1 MHSTFLKRKHY
12 KNEKINNENLN
23 NERKEEIIM
32 KINGKT
38 NSSLVMSPLSNISSH
53 NQVMN
58 LDSVNCNYLKK
69 NYDDNNKTLL
79 QILRNNLIN
88 FDNYYSLNNIQTPP
102 KNISK
107 IVFNS
112 FKENLYLMNKEIKSP
127 LYNFDIDIDLDDNNN
142 NTFSNFHYDMIRNNN
157 KFKGFKIIPTEKIKY
172 YPQSENKNKKQIKR
186 NNNNN
191 ENNIINENKNNNI
204 NSFIK
209 FKKPELQKKK
219 IFKIEKIFD
228 KEEYENATQIIE
240 SKKGN
245 FPLEMQRQLFYK
257 NILKIMTLNNLR
269 QTYIETIKINKSN
282 LLEKTLELMIK
293 NNINET
299 SIKKVLKKKI
309 IRSRHHYI
317 IYSTEA
323 KKFCIDLIKMSK
335 WNSEIISLICEVP
348 SKNIKR
354 WIKLGV
360 IRKKGGGRKTKF
372 PNLEKDLVYWFYD
385 SIDKNFYPIASDI
398 RNKALEI
405 CNDKDFLASKGWL
418 DKFIKKYGITPFI
431 KKDRVLINKMGYS
444 EWIKYKYP
452 SGNIN

>member
-1 MHSTFLKRKHY
+1 MHSTFLKKKHY
-12 KNEKINNENLN
+12 KNEKIKNDKLN
-23 NERKEEIIM
+23 NERNKEILK
-32 KINGKT
+32 KINDKT
-38 NSSLVMSPLSNISSH
+38 NSSIIISPLSNISSE
-53 NQVMN
+53 NQIIS
-58 LDSVNCNYLKK
+58 LDSGNCNYLKK

-88 FDNYYSLNNIQTPP
+88 FDNYYCINSIQSPP

-112 FKENLYLMNKEIKSP
+112 FKENIYLMNKEIKSP
-127 LYNFDIDIDLDDNNN
+127 LYNFDIDIDLDNNN
-142 NTFSNFHYDMIRNNN
+142 SLSNFQFDILKNNN

-172 YPQSENKNKKQIKR
+172 YSQSEKKKKRQIKR
-186 NNNNN
+186 NNINN
-191 ENNIINENKNNNI
+191 ENKLINENKNYN

-209 FKKPELQKKK
+209 FKKTELPKKK
-219 IFKIEKIFD
+219 IFKIEKILD
-228 KEEYENATQIIE
+228 KKEYEKATQIME

-245 FPLEMQRQLFYK
+245 FPIEMQRQLFYK
-257 NILKIMTLNNLR
+257 NILKIMTSNNLR
-269 QTYIETIKINKSN
+269 QTYIETIKTNKLN
-282 LLEKTLELMIK
+282 LLEKTLEIMIK
-293 NNINET
+293 YNINES

-323 KKFCIDLIKMSK
+323 KKFCIDLIKISK

-354 WIKLGV
+354 WIKLGI

-372 PNLEKDLVYWFYD
+372 PNLEKELVYWFYD
-385 SIDKNFYPIASDI
+385 CIDKNFYPIANDI

-405 CNDKDFLASKGWL
+405 CKDKDFLASKGWL

-431 KKDRVLINKMGYS
+431 KKDRVLINKIGYS
-444 EWIKYKYP
+444 EWIKFKYP
-452 SGNIN
+452 NGNVN

>member
-1 MHSTFLKRKHY
+1 MHSTFLKKKHY
-12 KNEKINNENLN
+12 KNEKIKNDKLN
-23 NERKEEIIM
+23 NERNKEILK
-32 KINGKT
+32 KINDKT
-38 NSSLVMSPLSNISSH
+38 NSSIIISPLSNISSE
-53 NQVMN
+53 NQIIS
-58 LDSVNCNYLKK
+58 LDSGNCNYLKK

-88 FDNYYSLNNIQTPP
+88 FDNYYCINSIQSPP

-112 FKENLYLMNKEIKSP
+112 FKENVYLMNKEIKSP
-127 LYNFDIDIDLDDNNN
+127 LYNFDIDIDLDNNN
-142 NTFSNFHYDMIRNNN
+142 SLSNFQFDILKNNN

-172 YPQSENKNKKQIKR
+172 YSQSEKKKKRQIKR
-186 NNNNN
+186 NNINN
-191 ENNIINENKNNNI
+191 ENKLINENKNYN

-209 FKKPELQKKK
+209 FKKTELPKKK
-219 IFKIEKIFD
+219 IFKIEKILD
-228 KEEYENATQIIE
+228 KKEYEKATQIME

-245 FPLEMQRQLFYK
+245 FPIEMQRQLFYK
-257 NILKIMTLNNLR
+257 NILKIMTSNNLR
-269 QTYIETIKINKSN
+269 QTFIETIKTNKLN
-282 LLEKTLELMIK
+282 LLEKTLEIMLK
-293 NNINET
+293 YNINES

-323 KKFCIDLIKMSK
+323 KKFCIDLIKISK

-354 WIKLGV
+354 WIKLGI

-372 PNLEKDLVYWFYD
+372 PNLEKELVYWFYD
-385 SIDKNFYPIASDI
+385 CIDKNFYPIANDI

-405 CNDKDFLASKGWL
+405 CKDKDFLASKGWL

-431 KKDRVLINKMGYS
+431 KKDRVLINKIGYS
-444 EWIKYKYP
+444 EWIKFKYP
-452 SGNIN
+452 NGNVN

>member
-1 MHSTFLKRKHY
+1 MHSTFLKKKHY
-12 KNEKINNENLN
+12 KNEKIKNDKLN
-23 NERKEEIIM
+23 NERNKEILK
-32 KINGKT
+32 KINDKT
-38 NSSLVMSPLSNISSH
+38 NSSIIISPLSNISSE
-53 NQVMN
+53 NQIIS
-58 LDSVNCNYLKK
+58 LDSGNCNYLKK

-88 FDNYYSLNNIQTPP
+88 FDNYYCINSIQSPP

-112 FKENLYLMNKEIKSP
+112 FKENVYLMNKEIKSP
-127 LYNFDIDIDLDDNNN
+127 LYNFDIDIDLDNNN
-142 NTFSNFHYDMIRNNN
+142 NSLSNFQFDILENNN

-172 YPQSENKNKKQIKR
+172 YSQSEKKKKRQIKR
-186 NNNNN
+186 NNINN
-191 ENNIINENKNNNI
+191 ENKLINENKNYN

-209 FKKPELQKKK
+209 FKKTELPKKK
-219 IFKIEKIFD
+219 IFKIEKILD
-228 KEEYENATQIIE
+228 KKEYEKATQIME

-245 FPLEMQRQLFYK
+245 FPIEMQRQLFYK
-257 NILKIMTLNNLR
+257 NILKIMTSNNLR
-269 QTYIETIKINKSN
+269 QTYIETIKTNKLN
-282 LLEKTLELMIK
+282 LLEKTLEIMLK
-293 NNINET
+293 YNINES

-323 KKFCIDLIKMSK
+323 KKFCIDLIKISK

-354 WIKLGV
+354 WIKLGI

-372 PNLEKDLVYWFYD
+372 PNLEKELVYWFYD
-385 SIDKNFYPIASDI
+385 CIDKNFYPIANDI

-405 CNDKDFLASKGWL
+405 CKDKDFLASKGWL

-431 KKDRVLINKMGYS
+431 KKDRVLINKIGYS
-444 EWIKYKYP
+444 EWIKFKYP
-452 SGNIN
+452 NGNVN

>member
-1 MHSTFLKRKHY
+1 MHSTFLKKKHY
-12 KNEKINNENLN
+12 KNEKIKNDKLN
-23 NERKEEIIM
+23 NERNKEILK
-32 KINGKT
+32 KINDKT
-38 NSSLVMSPLSNISSH
+38 NSSIIISPLSNISSE
-53 NQVMN
+53 NQIIS
-58 LDSVNCNYLKK
+58 LDSGNCNYLKK

-88 FDNYYSLNNIQTPP
+88 FDNYYCINSIQSPP

-112 FKENLYLMNKEIKSP
+112 FKENVYLMNKEIKSP
-127 LYNFDIDIDLDDNNN
+127 LYNFDIDIDLDNNN
-142 NTFSNFHYDMIRNNN
+142 SLSNFQFDILKNNN

-172 YPQSENKNKKQIKR
+172 YSQSEKKKKRQIKR
-186 NNNNN
+186 NNINN
-191 ENNIINENKNNNI
+191 ENKLINENKNYN

-209 FKKPELQKKK
+209 FKKTELPKKK
-219 IFKIEKIFD
+219 IFKIEKILD
-228 KEEYENATQIIE
+228 KKEYEKATQIME

-245 FPLEMQRQLFYK
+245 FPIEMQRQLFYK
-257 NILKIMTLNNLR
+257 NILKIMTSNNLR
-269 QTYIETIKINKSN
+269 QTYIETIKTNKLN
-282 LLEKTLELMIK
+282 LLEKTLEIMLK
-293 NNINET
+293 YNINES

-323 KKFCIDLIKMSK
+323 KKFCIDLIKISK

-354 WIKLGV
+354 WIKLGI

-372 PNLEKDLVYWFYD
+372 PNLEKELVYWFYD
-385 SIDKNFYPIASDI
+385 CIDKNFYPIANDI

-405 CNDKDFLASKGWL
+405 CKDKDFLASKGWL

-431 KKDRVLINKMGYS
+431 KKDRVLINKIGYS
-444 EWIKYKYP
+444 EWIKFKYP
-452 SGNIN
+452 NGNVN

>member
-12 KNEKINNENLN
+12 KNDKINNE
-23 NERKEEIIM
+23 RKKEIIK
-32 KINGKT
+32 KINDKT
-38 NSSLVMSPLSNISSH
+38 NSSLILSPLSNISSE
-53 NQVMN
+53 NQFISV
-58 LDSVNCNYLKK
+58 DSGNCNYLKK
-69 NYDDNNKTLL
+69 NYDDNNRTLL
-79 QILRNNLIN
+79 QILQNNLIN
-88 FDNYYSLNNIQTPP
+88 FDNYYNLNNIQTPP

-112 FKENLYLMNKEIKSP
+112 FKENVYLMNKEVKSP

-142 NTFSNFHYDMIRNNN
+142 NSISNFHYDMIRNNN
-157 KFKGFKIIPTEKIKY
+157 KFKGFKIIPTEKFKY
-172 YPQSENKNKKQIKR
+172 YSQSENKNKKQIKR
-186 NNNNN
+186 DNNNK
-191 ENNIINENKNNNI
+191 ENTLINENKKNN
-204 NSFIK
+204 NSFIQ
-209 FKKPELQKKK
+209 FKKAEILKKN
-219 IFKIEKIFD
+219 IFTIEKIFD
-228 KEEYENATQIIE
+228 KKEYEKATQIIQ

-245 FPLEMQRQLFYK
+245 FPIEMQRQLFYK
-257 NILKIMTLNNLR
+257 NILKIMTSNNLR

-282 LLEKTLELMIK
+282 LLEKTLELMLK

-323 KKFCIDLIKMSK
+323 KKFCIDLIKISK

-360 IRKKGGGRKTKF
+360 VRKKGGGRKTKF

-385 SIDKNFYPIASDI
+385 SIDKNFYPIANDI

-431 KKDRVLINKMGYS
+431 KKDRVLINKIGYS
-444 EWIKYKYP
+444 EWIKFKYP
-452 SGNIN
+452 NGNVN

>member
-12 KNEKINNENLN
+12 KNDKINNE
-23 NERKEEIIM
+23 RKKEIIK
-32 KINGKT
+32 KINDKT
-38 NSSLVMSPLSNISSH
+38 NSSLILSPLSNISSE
-53 NQVMN
+53 NQFISV
-58 LDSVNCNYLKK
+58 DSGNCNYLKK
-69 NYDDNNKTLL
+69 NYDDNNRTLL
-79 QILRNNLIN
+79 QILQNNLIN
-88 FDNYYSLNNIQTPP
+88 FDNYYNLNNIQTPP

-112 FKENLYLMNKEIKSP
+112 FKENVYLMNKEVKSP

-142 NTFSNFHYDMIRNNN
+142 NSISNFHYDMIRNNN
-157 KFKGFKIIPTEKIKY
+157 KFKGFKIIPTEKFKY
-172 YPQSENKNKKQIKR
+172 SQSENKNKKQIKR
-186 NNNNN
+186 DNNNK
-191 ENNIINENKNNNI
+191 ENTLINENKKNN
-204 NSFIK
+204 NSFIQ
-209 FKKPELQKKK
+209 FKKAEILKKN

-228 KEEYENATQIIE
+228 KKEYEKAIQIIQ

-245 FPLEMQRQLFYK
+245 FPIEMQRQLFYK
-257 NILKIMTLNNLR
+257 NILKIMTSNNLR

-282 LLEKTLELMIK
+282 LLEKTLELMLK
-293 NNINET
+293 NNKNES

-323 KKFCIDLIKMSK
+323 KKFCIDLIKISK

-372 PNLEKDLVYWFYD
+372 ANLEKDLVYWFYD
-385 SIDKNFYPIASDI
+385 SIDNNFYPIANDI

-431 KKDRVLINKMGYS
+431 KRDRVLINKIGYS
-444 EWIKYKYP
+444 EWIKFKYP
-452 SGNIN
+452 NGNVN

>member
-12 KNEKINNENLN
+12 KNDKINNE
-23 NERKEEIIM
+23 RKKEIIK
-32 KINGKT
+32 KINDKT
-38 NSSLVMSPLSNISSH
+38 NSSLILSPLSNISSE
-53 NQVMN
+53 NQFISV
-58 LDSVNCNYLKK
+58 DSGNCNYLKK
-69 NYDDNNKTLL
+69 NYDDNNRTLL
-79 QILRNNLIN
+79 QILQNNLIN
-88 FDNYYSLNNIQTPP
+88 FDNYYNLNNIQTPP

-112 FKENLYLMNKEIKSP
+112 FKENVYLMNKEVKSP

-142 NTFSNFHYDMIRNNN
+142 NSISNFHYDMIRNNN
-157 KFKGFKIIPTEKIKY
+157 KFKGFKIIPTEKFKY
-172 YPQSENKNKKQIKR
+172 YSQSENKNKKQIKR
-186 NNNNN
+186 DNNNK
-191 ENNIINENKNNNI
+191 ENTLINENKKNN
-204 NSFIK
+204 NSFIQ
-209 FKKPELQKKK
+209 FKKAEILKKN
-219 IFKIEKIFD
+219 IFTIEKIFD
-228 KEEYENATQIIE
+228 KKEYEKATQIIQ

-245 FPLEMQRQLFYK
+245 FPIEMQRQLFYK
-257 NILKIMTLNNLR
+257 NILKIMTSNNLR

-323 KKFCIDLIKMSK
+323 KKFCIDLIKISK

-385 SIDKNFYPIASDI
+385 SIDKNFYPIANDI

-431 KKDRVLINKMGYS
+431 KRDRVLINKIGYS
-444 EWIKYKYP
+444 EWIKFKYP
-452 SGNIN
+452 NGNVN

>member
-23 NERKEEIIM
+23 NERKEEIKM

-112 FKENLYLMNKEIKSP
+112 FKENLNLMNKEIKSP

-191 ENNIINENKNNNI
+191 ENNIINETKNNNI

-219 IFKIEKIFD
+219 IFKIEKIFE
-228 KEEYENATQIIE
+228 KE
-240 SKKGN
+240 
-245 FPLEMQRQLFYK
+245 
-257 NILKIMTLNNLR
+257 
-269 QTYIETIKINKSN
+269 
-282 LLEKTLELMIK
+282 
-293 NNINET
+293 
-299 SIKKVLKKKI
+299 
-309 IRSRHHYI
+309 
-317 IYSTEA
+317 
-323 KKFCIDLIKMSK
+323 
-335 WNSEIISLICEVP
+335 
-348 SKNIKR
+348 
-354 WIKLGV
+354 
-360 IRKKGGGRKTKF
+360 
-372 PNLEKDLVYWFYD
+372 
-385 SIDKNFYPIASDI
+385 
-398 RNKALEI
+398 
-405 CNDKDFLASKGWL
+405 
-418 DKFIKKYGITPFI
+418 
-431 KKDRVLINKMGYS
+431 
-444 EWIKYKYP
+444 
-452 SGNIN
+452 

>member
-1 MHSTFLKRKHY
+1 MDNNSLDNFENNKNVEDVESNAKKLAALLLPKMESQKKIKFNVNEMEKQFYKTSGRRFFKTKTSKTKKDSSSNKLYDLNQQRIHSSDINKKYYTSNNFY
-12 KNEKINNENLN
+12 KN
-23 NERKEEIIM
+23 
-32 KINGKT
+32 
-38 NSSLVMSPLSNISSH
+38 
-53 NQVMN
+53 
-58 LDSVNCNYLKK
+58 
-69 NYDDNNKTLL
+69 
-79 QILRNNLIN
+79 
-88 FDNYYSLNNIQTPP
+88 
-102 KNISK
+102 
-107 IVFNS
+107 
-112 FKENLYLMNKEIKSP
+112 
-127 LYNFDIDIDLDDNNN
+127 
-142 NTFSNFHYDMIRNNN
+142 
-157 KFKGFKIIPTEKIKY
+157 
-172 YPQSENKNKKQIKR
+172 

-372 PNLEKDLVYWFYD
+372 PNLEKDLVYWFYE